1 MLFPSAFSSQLQSH
15 FDLLLVLIFF
25 CFGAVA
31 PRGDGAAAAGARA
44 PLAEDEPLPPA
55 LLPLG
60 VPTAL
65 ALGVP
70 TALVWESTS
79 LVVEAALS
87 KRLLTRIPTIGG
99 ADDPAANNLVEDPRR
114 FRLLIRRTASAT
126 TPLSNSRTKSSVRLR
141 SLHRSMT
148 TFAYEGPNRRFMRFR
163 QHVWMTVAR

>member
-70 TALVWESTS
+70 TESEQRAT
-79 LVVEAALS
+79 LGDHFLS
-87 KRLLTRIPTIGG
+87 GRG
-99 ADDPAANNLVEDPRR
+99 
-114 FRLLIRRTASAT
+114 S
-126 TPLSNSRTKSSVRLR
+126 PL
-141 SLHRSMT
+141 
-148 TFAYEGPNRRFMRFR
+148 
-163 QHVWMTVAR
+163 